1 MRESRFNI
9 WVADGPVHH
18 VYNGVSGATVR
29 VPADQRKPIA
39 DFLAGDDQAP
49 IDGVLVRTLADRRMI
64 VADDADE
71 IALLRRRYA
80 ETRRNHGR
88 FHLTVVTSLGC
99 NFSCPYCFEAK
110 HPSLMDEPVQD
121 RLLQVIDQKLTTA
134 GELSVLWYGGEPL
147 VGRDA
152 LLRLSDGFRGRA
164 ATVGAR
170 YHAAIVTNG
179 YLLTPEVAAQLRAH
193 DVTAAHIT
201 LDGPSEI
208 HDRRRPLTG
217 GRGTFDVVLA
227 NIVSA
232 ADVLPISI
240 RVNLDTGNADA
251 YEELLARLAGAGLA
265 GRVTVGPAQ
274 VVTPAADPAAP
285 SAGYRTSCLG
295 RAAFAAIER
304 EFFAAAQRFG
314 FDMPGLPGP
323 VGAPCTAVRDNELV
337 VGSRGELYKCTETVG
352 NPAEV
357 VGNLLTW
364 PRAGDRLLRWLTYE
378 PFDDEECR
386 SCPALPVCMGG
397 CAYHAMDPRLRDSRC
412 STFRYTYREQV
423 SAMVG
428 RTASKESGCGPG
440 RAHGHD
446 VSGCDIS
453 R

>member
-1 MRESRFNI
+1 MRESQFNV

-29 VPADQRKPIA
+29 VPADQRKPIT
-39 DFLAGDDQAP
+39 DFLTGDDQALV
-49 IDGVLVRTLADRRMI
+49 DATLVRALVDSRMI
-64 VADDADE
+64 VTDDADE

-80 ETRRNHGR
+80 ETRRNQGR

-99 NFSCPYCFEAK
+99 NFACPYCFEAK
-110 HPSLMDEPVQD
+110 HPSLMDEPVQA
-121 RLLQVIDQKLTTA
+121 RLLQIVENKLATA

-152 LLRLSDGFRGRA
+152 LLRLSDGFRHRA
-164 ATVGAR
+164 ATAGAR
-170 YHAAIVTNG
+170 YNAAIVTNG
-179 YLLTPEVAAQLRAH
+179 YLLTPEVAALLCAH
-193 DVTAAHIT
+193 DVKAAHIT
-201 LDGPSEI
+201 LDGPADT

-217 GRGTFDVVLA
+217 GRGTFDAVLA
-227 NIVSA
+227 NVVAA
-232 ADVLPISI
+232 ADVLPLSI
-240 RVNLDTGNADA
+240 RVNLDTDNVDA
-251 YEELLARLAGAGLA
+251 YEELLTQLADAGLA
-265 GRVTVGPAQ
+265 GRVTVYPAQ
-274 VVTPAADPAAP
+274 VVAPAGDAAAP
-285 SAGYRTSCLG
+285 SAGYQTRCLG
-295 RAAFAAIER
+295 RAAYAAVERQFFTAARRLGFAV
-304 EFFAAAQRFG
+304 
-314 FDMPGLPGP
+314 PGLPGP

-397 CAYHAMDPRLRDSRC
+397 CAHHAMDPKLRDSRC
-412 STFRYTYREQV
+412 STFRYTYQEQV
-423 SAMVG
+423 LALVD
-428 RTASKESGCGPG
+428 R
-440 RAHGHD
+440 
-446 VSGCDIS
+446 S